1 MRRTTIIIFFLAAW
15 IMLLLPGGP
24 AVAQAPSGENVK
36 LKVLCYNLRFG
47 ELASLEELAA
57 FILSENP
64 DIVALQ
70 EVDVRTSRDAAP
82 HQKGKDF
89 VTELGFRTGMLTAYA
104 RTIDYAGGYYGI
116 GILSKYPFDNTRR
129 YMLPM
134 PEGAREQRALLTAD
148 VELPGGKVIT
158 FASTHLDHTTSP
170 VRQAQVEAINKAL
183 AGNPHPM
190 IVAGDFNAQPQT
202 PEIKDGMSAWG
213 QACSPDFTI
222 SSTQPRSKIDYIF
235 YFPANRWKKL
245 SAGTPKVTLSDHL
258 PLWAEVEL
266 VY

>member
-1 MRRTTIIIFFLAAW
+1 MRRFTITVFVLAAW
-15 IMLLLPGGP
+15 IMLLLPGVP
-24 AVAQAPSGENVK
+24 AVAQTVSGEKVK

-57 FILSENP
+57 FIRGENP

-70 EVDVRTSRDAAP
+70 EVDVRTSRELAP

-116 GILSKYPFDNTRR
+116 GILSKYPFDNTKR
-129 YMLPM
+129 YLLPM

-148 VELPGGKVIT
+148 VELPGGKIIT

-183 AGNPHPM
+183 AGNTHPM
-190 IVAGDFNAQPQT
+190 IVAGDFNAQPQS
-202 PEIKDGMSAWG
+202 PEIKDGMRAWG
-213 QACSPDFTI
+213 QACSPDFTFP
-222 SSTQPRSKIDYIF
+222 SANPRSKIDYIF
-235 YFPANRWKKL
+235 FAPENRWKKL

-258 PLWAEVEL
+258 PLWVEVEL
-266 VY
+266 VF